1 MLKRKIQDDLMEW
14 KRTGSKPLVVRG
26 QRQVGKT
33 FILKH
38 FAEDNFKTCIY
49 ADLSADSDFAKIF
62 TSDDR
67 SNVDSMIFYMGLLR
81 GIKTLDP
88 ADTVIFLDEI
98 QDCPEAFSSLKTFAE
113 DGRYKVIASGSMIG
127 VTDFIIPNPGKK
139 PPLSPMGYTKDLT
152 MYSMDFEEFLW
163 ACGIPQEIIDQ
174 VRTHIADLSPIEEPV
189 FGVFSKLFRTY
200 QIVGGM
206 PASVHAYVE
215 DRSTYANCF
224 AELEE
229 ILIQYRCDITKYCT
243 KKGALKISECFSAIP
258 AQLAENN
265 KRFHYSRI
273 SSESVENRNSRR
285 AADRYMENL
294 LWIKDAG
301 YGNFCYAVSQ
311 ISSPLEG
318 QVRRDVFKVY
328 LSDTGLLVR
337 MYGEKAAIAVF
348 SSDSAYNLGA
358 VTENAVAE
366 ALMKCGYSPRYYAN
380 NNGKNRMEI
389 DFVLE
394 FFEGLVA
401 VEVKS
406 GRSRN
411 APSLRKVADCFPVK
425 RRIMFE
431 NGNIRTDN
439 DGIQH
444 LPLFTAAFINVLD
457 PKPEMFRRPQN
468 NADGHE
474 EQPDKTP
481 RSKSAR

>member
-1 MLKRKIQDDLMEW
+1 MLKRKILNDLMEW
-14 KRTGSKPLVVRG
+14 KKTGSKPLVVRG

-33 FILKH
+33 FTLKH

-49 ADLSADSDFAKIF
+49 ADLSADSDFVKVF
-62 TSDDR
+62 TSNNR
-67 SNVDSMIFYMGLLR
+67 SSVDSMISYIGLLR
-81 GIKTLDP
+81 GIKSIDP
-88 ADTVIFLDEI
+88 ADSVIFLDEI

-127 VTDFIIPNPGKK
+127 VTDFMNPTSEKR

-152 MYSMDFEEFLW
+152 MHSMDFEEFLW
-163 ACGIPQEIIDQ
+163 ACRIPQDAIEQ
-174 VRTHIADLSPIEEPV
+174 VRTHIANQSPIEDIV
-189 FGVFSKLFRTY
+189 FRKFSELFRIY

-206 PASVHAYVE
+206 PASVRAYVE
-215 DRSTYANCF
+215 DRSTFANCF

-229 ILIQYRCDITKYCT
+229 ILIQCRRDITRYST
-243 KKGALKISECFSAIP
+243 KNEAIRTSECFSSIP

-411 APSLRKVADCFPVK
+411 APSLGKVADCFPVK

-431 NGNIRTDN
+431 NGNIRTDD

-444 LPLFTAAFINVLD
+444 LPLFAAAFIDALD
-457 PKPEMFRRPQN
+457 PKPAMFR
-468 NADGHE
+468 
-474 EQPDKTP
+474 
-481 RSKSAR
+481 

>member
-1 MLKRKIQDDLMEW
+1 MEW
-14 KRTGSKPLVVRG
+14 KRSGNKPLVVRG

-33 FILKH
+33 FTLKR

-49 ADLSADSDFAKIF
+49 ADLSADSDFVKVF
-62 TSDDR
+62 TSDSR
-67 SNVDSMIFYMGLLR
+67 SSVDSMIFYMGLLR
-81 GIKTLDP
+81 GIEAINP
-88 ADTVIFLDEI
+88 ADSVIFLDEI

-127 VTDFIIPNPGKK
+127 VTDFMNLDPGKR

-163 ACGIPQEIIDQ
+163 ACGIPQGAIEQ
-174 VRTHIADLSPIEEPV
+174 VRAHIADLSYIENPI
-189 FGVFSKLFRTY
+189 FGKFSEMFRIY

-206 PASVHAYVE
+206 PASVRAYTE
-215 DRSTYANCF
+215 DKSTFANCF
-224 AELEE
+224 AELGE
-229 ILIQYRCDITKYCT
+229 ILIQCRRDITRYST
-243 KKGALKISECFSAIP
+243 KSEAIRTSECFSAIP

-273 SSESVENRNSRR
+273 SSEGAGVGNSRR

-318 QVRRDVFKVY
+318 QVKRDLFKVY

-337 MYGEKAAIAVF
+337 MYGERAAAAVF
-348 SSDSAYNLGA
+348 SSDSAYNFGA

-394 FFEGLVA
+394 FFEGPVA

-406 GRSRN
+406 GRSRS
-411 APSLRKVADCFPVK
+411 APSLGKVADFFPVK

-431 NGNIRTDN
+431 DGNIWVDGS
-439 DGIQH
+439 GIQH
-444 LPLFTAAFINVLD
+444 LPLFAAAFIDVLD
-457 PKPEMFRRPQN
+457 PKPEMFR
-468 NADGHE
+468 
-474 EQPDKTP
+474 
-481 RSKSAR
+481 